1 MTTGVLRHTL
11 PFTRDPE
18 RAFLSLD
25 SGAPVALWLDEHG
38 DRGRGVSYL
47 AFPEDME
54 LGDPFG
60 DSVRALQS
68 AHSLASNVSAEGAP
82 LGVFLVL
89 PYEAGS
95 AWGRRG
101 AEGGALPKA
110 LWVDRVVEIDHA
122 SHTIALLALGDS
134 WAGELEQWKAST
146 EQALSQ
152 GSKVPSPI
160 PGDIGRLVWRDSPET
175 YRTMIEGAH
184 RAIREGDAYQLCVTT
199 QLGLEGTVDPVALH
213 RVMRSVSP
221 THHQALIRLGEITL
235 VSASPETF
243 LDISPQG
250 KVVTKPI
257 KGTRPRG
264 ATREEDVRLAEEL
277 VSSEKERAE
286 NLMIVDL
293 MRNDLSKVCEVGS
306 IHVPE
311 LCVLE
316 TYSSVHQLVSTVTGQ
331 LAPGADLWDVIE
343 ASFPAGSMTGAP
355 KIRAMEVLAKMESGP
370 RGYYSGIYG
379 VWRVDGSATL
389 GMTIRTAIV
398 SRNSLSLGVGGGITA
413 LSDPDDEIR
422 EVGIKAAAFLQALG
436 VSQGDYS

>member
-1 MTTGVLRHTL
+1 
-11 PFTRDPE
+11 
-18 RAFLSLD
+18 
-25 SGAPVALWLDEHG
+25 
-38 DRGRGVSYL
+38 
-47 AFPEDME
+47 
-54 LGDPFG
+54 
-60 DSVRALQS
+60 
-68 AHSLASNVSAEGAP
+68 
-82 LGVFLVL
+82 
-89 PYEAGS
+89 
-95 AWGRRG
+95 
-101 AEGGALPKA
+101 
-110 LWVDRVVEIDHA
+110 
-122 SHTIALLALGDS
+122 
-134 WAGELEQWKAST
+134 
-146 EQALSQ
+146 
-152 GSKVPSPI
+152 
-160 PGDIGRLVWRDSPET
+160 
-175 YRTMIEGAH
+175 MIEGAH

-355 KIRAMEVLAKMESGP
+355 KIRAMEVLAKTESGP

>member
-1 MTTGVLRHTL
+1 
-11 PFTRDPE
+11 
-18 RAFLSLD
+18 
-25 SGAPVALWLDEHG
+25 
-38 DRGRGVSYL
+38 
-47 AFPEDME
+47 ME

-60 DSVRALQS
+60 ESVRALQS

-95 AWGRRG
+95 AVGRRG

-122 SHTIALLALGDS
+122 SHTITLLALGDS

-146 EQALSQ
+146 EQALAK
-152 GSKVPSPI
+152 GSDVPSPI
-160 PGDIGRLVWRDSPET
+160 PGDVGRMVWRDSPET

-331 LAPGADLWDVIE
+331 LARGADVWEVIE

-355 KIRAMEVLAKMESGP
+355 KIRAMEVLAEMESGP

-379 VWRVDGSATL
+379 VWRIDGSATL
-389 GMTIRTAIV
+389 GMTSVADPSIRHT
-398 SRNSLSLGVGGGITA
+398 
-413 LSDPDDEIR
+413 P
-422 EVGIKAAAFLQALG
+422 
-436 VSQGDYS
+436 